1 MESRTMGN
9 GLQFLDIILFALIA
23 VFLILRLRNVLGRK
37 GGHEGGYKDPFS
49 ARSELEKPENNL
61 EDNVVQL
68 PDQTVSS
75 GEEEALLQAA
85 EDTAKGQPKGKAD
98 ASPADVLASG
108 LAQIKAADPA
118 FDSDDFLSGSRMAFD
133 LILGAYAAG
142 ETRTLRPL
150 LSDEVFGNFSQA
162 IRSREQA
169 GETMDD
175 TLIGIKKAEIAEAY
189 MEGHTALVTVKFV
202 SEQINVFRDENG
214 DVIDGDPSAIAEVT
228 DFWTFARDTRS
239 PDPNWTL
246 VATRSLE

>member
-1 MESRTMGN
+1 
-9 GLQFLDIILFALIA
+9 
-23 VFLILRLRNVLGRK
+23 
-37 GGHEGGYKDPFS
+37 
-49 ARSELEKPENNL
+49 
-61 EDNVVQL
+61 
-68 PDQTVSS
+68 
-75 GEEEALLQAA
+75 
-85 EDTAKGQPKGKAD
+85 
-98 ASPADVLASG
+98 
-108 LAQIKAADPA
+108 
-118 FDSDDFLSGSRMAFD
+118 MAFD